1 MRNILILKHLEIPSS
16 IVGMSKIDMYIHCL
30 SKWKKRCVEK
40 IEMQL
45 WPIVW
50 TWNRLETN
58 VQQKQLWGTLAFMK
72 IIFLEPFLLILPFT
86 CISQSVPAFPSFRI
100 FSLPLIIQVLTT
112 WNLGP
117 VSIFH
122 SVTLVYL

>member
-45 WPIVW
+45 
-50 TWNRLETN
+50 
-58 VQQKQLWGTLAFMK
+58 
-72 IIFLEPFLLILPFT
+72 
-86 CISQSVPAFPSFRI
+86 
-100 FSLPLIIQVLTT
+100 
-112 WNLGP
+112 
-117 VSIFH
+117 
-122 SVTLVYL
+122 